1 MKNIFLIFFFIFGIT
16 FCNAQILIG
25 TATASS
31 PSVSL
36 EFGTQLRGIL
46 LEPID
51 LPVTANAGTVVFDD
65 DSGSLRYFNGTTWS
79 APKPGGLTNT
89 VTSYTAPGNVII
101 NGSESTA
108 DGVFIIEDTNKAMV
122 LPVIP
127 SGSLKIKNP
136 TIGLIYYDSFVK
148 ALMVYN
154 GNSWDAF

>member
-1 MKNIFLIFFFIFGIT
+1 
-16 FCNAQILIG
+16 
-25 TATASS
+25 
-31 PSVSL
+31 V
-36 EFGTQLRGIL
+36 
-46 LEPID
+46 
-51 LPVTANAGTVVFDD
+51 
-65 DSGSLRYFNGTTWS
+65 
-79 APKPGGLTNT
+79 
-89 VTSYTAPGNVII
+89 PGNVII

>member
-65 DSGSLRYFNGTTWS
+65 D
-79 APKPGGLTNT
+79 
-89 VTSYTAPGNVII
+89 
-101 NGSESTA
+101 
-108 DGVFIIEDTNKAMV
+108 
-122 LPVIP
+122 
-127 SGSLKIKNP
+127 
-136 TIGLIYYDSFVK
+136 
-148 ALMVYN
+148 
-154 GNSWDAF
+154 